1 VPELPEVET
10 TRRGIEPYIGGQAIR
25 EVIIRRH
32 DLRQPVSPSL
42 TTLEGRRVTAIDRRS
57 KYLIFTLDD
66 ATSLLVHLGMSGSLR
81 IDDPGEPFKKHDH
94 IAMTF
99 ANARQLRF
107 HDPRRFGIFLHLPAG
122 DPMEHPLLQS
132 LGPEPLS
139 DDFDAKALAA
149 ACAKRNSAIKL
160 VIMDARSSSVLA
172 TSTPPRLFSVPAFCR
187 KPRRTRFPNPGSPAW
202 SKPSV
207 RF

>member
-10 TRRGIEPYIGGQAIR
+10 TRRGIEPYVGGQAIR

-94 IAMTF
+94 IPRSQAVRDF
-99 ANARQLRF
+99 SSS
-107 HDPRRFGIFLHLPAG
+107 PRRRSHGAPSPSIAWAG
-122 DPMEHPLLQS
+122 TIE
-132 LGPEPLS
+132 
-139 DDFDAKALAA
+139 
-149 ACAKRNSAIKL
+149 
-160 VIMDARSSSVLA
+160 
-172 TSTPPRLFSVPAFCR
+172 
-187 KPRRTRFPNPGSPAW
+187 
-202 SKPSV
+202 
-207 RF
+207 